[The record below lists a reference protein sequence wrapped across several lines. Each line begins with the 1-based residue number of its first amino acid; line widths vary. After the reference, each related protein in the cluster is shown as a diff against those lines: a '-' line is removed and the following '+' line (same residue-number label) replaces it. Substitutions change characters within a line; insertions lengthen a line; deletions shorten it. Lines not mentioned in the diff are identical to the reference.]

1 MSKLLNQY
9 NELKKNDESSIYIF
23 RSGIFYNCL
32 NEDAQLLKDKLG
44 LKITNLSPDIEKCG
58 FPINSLPKY
67 KSKLDYFNIK
77 YVIVDEIPESTIT
90 EYYNNIEIKKI
101 INKIRDLDI
110 NCVSPI
116 DALNILNDIH
126 QKLKN
131 IP

>member
-9 NELKKNDESSIYIF
+9 TELKKNDDSSIYIF

-32 NEDAQLLKDKLG
+32 NEDAHLLQNKLG
-44 LKITNLSPDIEKCG
+44 LKITNLSPEIEKCG
-58 FPINSLPKY
+58 FPINSLSKY
-67 KSKLDYFNIK
+67 KTKLDYFNIK
-77 YVIVDEIPESTIT
+77 YVIVDEIPEPTIT

-101 INKIRDLDI
+101 LNKIRDLDL
-110 NCVSPI
+110 NCTSPI
-116 DALNILNDIH
+116 NALNILNDIH